1 MPFDFNPLAMDF
13 PALCLQCLESPP
25 TLFSSTPH
33 STATSW
39 SISPPGEKQ
48 NEALKT
54 YFQEEFR
61 KWKIICSSST
71 STQSDELPF
80 YPPQTASQQ
89 EGNPDY
95 MPQKAVDS
103 ARKLESQVDEHLEES
118 FKVWEQL
125 SQPRRQEL
133 WALEMARTIGKRQQE
148 VVNLKGV
155 QYSLKQENANLKTQM
170 DNLNKQQQP
179 KEFKI
184 VPPMTLRLDEKT
196 AELWNEP
203 GSSSRQST
211 GTSYEDRQDL
221 NAMVSGAI
229 ERWKNVIATS
239 RAANAVRV
247 QRSLEQVSSSLRT
260 PTSAT
265 QPLSPEESRPAQQ
278 FLYRRAEQS
287 YCQTQSSPKAQSRTG
302 HDISTISVNR
312 VPTHTSEPKTSA
324 ANTPTQSADDSDED
338 ADADGDDD
346 DDADADVEMEGGGDY
361 LSAANTPIQHTV
373 PHLPQHS
380 ISQHHQMLPVTRAH
394 DQHISA
400 VRHSPYSQRGSPYG
414 HHGVLPSQQIQMTQQ
429 TFGHQLQTLEHNLA
443 HGHDLGWNNDH

>member
-1 MPFDFNPLAMDF
+1 MPFDFNPLSMDF

-39 SISPPGEKQ
+39 SITPPGERQ
-48 NEALKT
+48 NEALKS

-61 KWKIICSSST
+61 KWRILCSANT
-71 STQSDELPF
+71 GAQSEESPLHT
-80 YPPQTASQQ
+80 PQTATQQ
-89 EGNPDY
+89 EANPDY
-95 MPQKAVDS
+95 AASKAVEA
-103 ARKLESQVDEHLEES
+103 ARKLESQVDEHLKES

-125 SQPRRQEL
+125 SPQRRQEL

-155 QYSLKQENANLKTQM
+155 QYSLKQENTNLKTQI

-179 KEFKI
+179 REFKI

-196 AELWNEP
+196 AELWNDP
-203 GSSSRQST
+203 GSTGRQST
-211 GTSYEDRQDL
+211 GINHEERQDL

-239 RAANAVRV
+239 RAANAIKA
-247 QRSLEQVSSSLRT
+247 QRSLEQVSASLKT

-278 FLYRRAEQS
+278 FLYRRAEQIHPRS
-287 YCQTQSSPKAQSRTG
+287 QQSPNAQSG
-302 HDISTISVNR
+302 PSHEVSTISANR
-312 VPTHTSEPKTSA
+312 VNMTTSEPKTSA
-324 ANTPTQSADDSDED
+324 ASTPTQSMDDSDED

-346 DDADADVEMEGGGDY
+346 DADADVEMEGGGEY
-361 LSAANTPIQHTV
+361 LSTANNTPIQHTV
-373 PHLPQHS
+373 SQLPHHS
-380 ISQHHQMLPVTRAH
+380 ISQHHQLLPVARAH

-400 VRHSPYSQRGSPYG
+400 VRHSPYTQRESPYG
-414 HHGVLPSQQIQMTQQ
+414 NHGVLPSQQMHMNQQ

-443 HGHDLGWNNDH
+443 HGHNLGWSNDH